1 MDRQGV
7 SRWIAAY
14 EAAWRLG
21 RGASL
26 DALFTPDAIYR
37 TSPTAEP
44 LRGRDAI
51 ARWWAAESDPAERWD
66 LTAEV
71 LALDG
76 PVAVVRLDVRY
87 RAPEERRYLDLWI
100 LRFVPGGLCAAFEEW
115 YWAPP
120 AA

>member
-14 EAAWRLG
+14 EAAWRQG
-21 RGASL
+21 RAGRI
-26 DALFTPDAIYR
+26 DALFTPDALYR
-37 TSPTAEP
+37 VSPGAEP

-71 LALDG
+71 LAVDG
-76 PVAVVRLDVRY
+76 PVAVARLDVLY
-87 RAPEERRYLDLWI
+87 RAPEQRRFLDLWL
-100 LRFVPGGLCAAFEEW
+100 LRFVPGGLCAEFEEW
-115 YWAPP
+115 FWTPGT
-120 AA
+120 